1 MYTMGKTVRN
11 FRPIWLIDRYGNR
24 VLNKDEAIQDNN
36 DFWGSDYSDRHNRD
50 LKKIKK
56 IDRKNFNVKI
66 ADGLIF
72 GENISDE
79 YGDPVGGPKR
89 KKYYKRLSHRENRL
103 KGKEDINERLN
114 DE

>member
-1 MYTMGKTVRN
+1 MGKTIRN

-24 VLNKDEAIQDNN
+24 VLNKDEAIRDNS
-36 DFWGSDYSDRHNRD
+36 DFWGDYSDRYNRD

-56 IDRKNFNVKI
+56 IDRKNFKVKI

-79 YGDPVGGPKR
+79 YGDPIGNPK
-89 KKYYKRLSHRENRL
+89 KKKIYKRLSHRENRL
-103 KGKEDINERLN
+103 KGKRDIDERLK
-114 DE
+114 DQ

>member
-24 VLNKDEAIQDNN
+24 VLNKDEAIRDNN
-36 DFWGSDYSDRHNRD
+36 DFWDSDRRNRN

-56 IDRKNFNVKI
+56 IDRKHFNVKI

>member
-36 DFWGSDYSDRHNRD
+36 DFWDSDRRNRN

-103 KGKEDINERLN
+103 KGKEDINERLK
-114 DE
+114 DQ

>member
-36 DFWGSDYSDRHNRD
+36 DFWDSDRRNRD

-56 IDRKNFNVKI
+56 IDRKNFKVKI

-103 KGKEDINERLN
+103 KGKEDINERLK
-114 DE
+114 DQ